1 MVGLS
6 AWKGSGGGSGGSG
19 CKDGPLAAL
28 CNPVRGPGL
37 GHFSGLGR
45 REWADKAK
53 VGKMRPGFGF
63 LGALLWRVMGTES
76 LAILKHC
83 VILWKGHSLTCQS
96 TPTEPY
102 NLPSPV
108 PSP

>member
-1 MVGLS
+1 MAPDDALTLWSLNGGLECMEGKR
-6 AWKGSGGGSGGSG
+6 WGTWLFRLQ
-19 CKDGPLAAL
+19 GPLAAL
-28 CNPVRGPGL
+28 CDPVRGPGV

-53 VGKMRPGFGF
+53 VGKMQPGFGF

-83 VILWKGHSLTCQS
+83 VILWK
-96 TPTEPY
+96 
-102 NLPSPV
+102 
-108 PSP
+108 